1 MVEIDKHIYGKERI
15 SMAGVKVERLLI
27 NYKTLEDFKQFQ
39 AYGNQELSMLEDLQN
54 ELIESDTESP
64 FYGIYYG
71 NTLVARMSLY
81 ERSAKYDHY
90 FNPPQDYLVL
100 WKLEVLPAY
109 RNRGY
114 ARMLVDYAKSFNLP
128 IKTNPYIKANEFWE
142 KMGFEAASY
151 NIERDLGE
159 NPYIWLPEGVKEA
172 INPPVKQHVTSSTTE
187 NDMQNED
194 VDKNTK

>member
-1 MVEIDKHIYGKERI
+1 
-15 SMAGVKVERLLI
+15 MAGVKVERLLI

-159 NPYIWLPEGVKEA
+159 NPYIWMPPGVKEA
-172 INPPVKQHVTSSTTE
+172 VQPPQQTATE
-187 NDMQNED
+187 NKNEQKEND
-194 VDKNTK
+194 E